1 MWDKD
6 KMGEMDEEKKAK
18 WVTKISDLGVP
29 KDKIDEHLIWAMKKA
44 SHKISKLRLML
55 DEKGVDESKAKEIV
69 NKLVGHA
76 LDRDLA
82 KIKEWHEKYQE
93 K

>member
-18 WVTKISDLGVP
+18 WVKKMKDLGIP
-29 KDKIDEHLIWAMKKA
+29 ENKIDEPLIWIMKKT

-55 DEKGVDESKAKEIV
+55 DEKGVDEAKAKEIV
-69 NKLVGHA
+69 NKLVSHS
-76 LDRDLA
+76 LEKDIA
-82 KIKEWHEKYQE
+82 KVKEWHKEHKEK
-93 K
+93 